1 MKQDFMF
8 TSESVTEGHP
18 DKLCDQVSDAL
29 IDRFLQQD
37 PFSRIV
43 AECAVS
49 KGILFI
55 AARFA
60 SVGSVDIPEVARQV
74 IAQIGYEH
82 TDFNARDCT
91 VMTSLMELPPPP
103 HPNLDEREMDEEET
117 DAVTGRIR
125 ATCSALL
132 AIRLR
137 P

>member
-29 IDRFLQQD
+29 LDRFLQQD

-91 VMTSLMELPPPP
+91 VMTSLMELPSPPYP
-103 HPNLDEREMDEEET
+103 KP
-117 DAVTGRIR
+117 G
-125 ATCSALL
+125 
-132 AIRLR
+132 
-137 P
+137 